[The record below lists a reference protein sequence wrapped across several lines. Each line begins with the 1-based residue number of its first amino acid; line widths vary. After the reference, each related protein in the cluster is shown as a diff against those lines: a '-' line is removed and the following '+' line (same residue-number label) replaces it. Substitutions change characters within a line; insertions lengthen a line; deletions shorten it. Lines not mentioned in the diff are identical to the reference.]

1 MAFEFLYILQVCWLS
16 SMGSTRRG
24 DTSQLHNND
33 TYPSARPTLS
43 SSNQH
48 PGSSP
53 SLSYVS
59 PDTTF
64 LRHNPGNYFSATLL
78 SNLCPTL
85 LPHNP
90 SPVGYYP
97 DQPRPIHRSIP
108 QSYFTSPRQRKS
120 RVYQPHGPAS
130 PSRIPHAQRIPG
142 GHDQDP
148 QTTFEWSI
156 SDSCQV
162 IVGTY
167 RKTLPLYLLYYT
179 YSLCMYSPR
188 RHPDQTHR
196 ITYMHT
202 NVAIRDTTRAEGSVE
217 SVVQKALK

>member
-33 TYPSARPTLS
+33 TFPSARPTLS

-53 SLSYVS
+53 RLSYVS

-64 LRHNPGNYFSATLL
+64 LRHNPGNYCSATLL

-108 QSYFTSPRQRKS
+108 QSYFTSPPPEKIEGVLAPRPRLSLQDTPCTTYTRWT
-120 RVYQPHGPAS
+120 RPRPAN
-130 PSRIPHAQRIPG
+130 H
-142 GHDQDP
+142 
-148 QTTFEWSI
+148 
-156 SDSCQV
+156 V
-162 IVGTY
+162 
-167 RKTLPLYLLYYT
+167 
-179 YSLCMYSPR
+179 
-188 RHPDQTHR
+188 
-196 ITYMHT
+196 
-202 NVAIRDTTRAEGSVE
+202 
-217 SVVQKALK
+217 